1 MEHGLKRES
10 HKLLEEGI
18 DKIPNPGQTQ
28 SPEIEHRKK
37 WSLKLAVR
45 FQQNLNFQLAKP
57 YFGRRCSQHMYLAKS
72 LCLEYIRN
80 ELLLWCNNINKDHIK
95 MGKWLCTYFIEKYM
109 NGEQAHERSLSII
122 SHGGRAHSNHSPHP
136 SRRLKLTRLAT
147 QRSREL
153 PGRQNDAT
161 IWKYQTV
168 PYKNKHSRT
177 LWPRSPKHSQKGWQ
191 YIVTKMCVQERS

>member
-1 MEHGLKRES
+1 M
-10 HKLLEEGI
+10 
-18 DKIPNPGQTQ
+18 KIF
-28 SPEIEHRKK
+28 
-37 WSLKLAVR
+37 R
-45 FQQNLNFQLAKP
+45 FMSYKEF
-57 YFGRRCSQHMYLAKS
+57 
-72 LCLEYIRN
+72 
-80 ELLLWCNNINKDHIK
+80 
-95 MGKWLCTYFIEKYM
+95 EKYM

-177 LWPRSPKHSQKGWQ
+177 L
-191 YIVTKMCVQERS
+191 